1 MSVLSAGVFS
11 WSSSLIVKYYLFSKV
26 VQYTV
31 RSIILFITP
40 LLHSLQFHPWQNLQ
54 TDTSSCCVFF
64 WYLTSLQLP
73 LPGVTLF
80 LLLTELLVVSLLAS
94 QGGWDI
100 STQRHLTLWYAPG
113 YPHFQWNLQS
123 STMWILSLFL
133 ILTMTWT
140 RSTPLFLF
148 LPLCFKLHLLSLT
161 VTPLT
166 ISWLRLSN
174 NYQKTLIEDQHQ
186 SLSNQRLIFWTSS
199 TVLTLTSLITSYFS
213 TDSIFMLTLCN
224 FPLMKKKSISWWPTS
239 PV

>member
-40 LLHSLQFHPWQNLQ
+40 LFHSLQFRSWQNLQ

-113 YPHFQWNLQS
+113 YPHFQWNLRN
-123 STMWILSLFL
+123 STVWIPPLSLM
-133 ILTMTWT
+133 LTTTWT
-140 RSTPLFLF
+140 GLMLLFLF
-148 LPLCFKLHLLSLT
+148 LLLCFKLHPLLLT
-161 VTPLT
+161 ITPLT
-166 ISWLRLSN
+166 IS
-174 NYQKTLIEDQHQ
+174 
-186 SLSNQRLIFWTSS
+186 
-199 TVLTLTSLITSYFS
+199 
-213 TDSIFMLTLCN
+213 
-224 FPLMKKKSISWWPTS
+224 
-239 PV
+239 